1 MLVWLKL
8 ILKIRIKI
16 ILRMVQIINPQSN
29 SEKSI
34 TLTPEELEE
43 ILKLAR
49 TINPPVNP
57 GRKFTLT
64 LKELRQ
70 LPDGTLGRE
79 VARFIEDNGIE
90 PSIFDKG
97 DWIQQT
103 HDVWH
108 VVTGFSSSTHDE
120 ILLQI
125 FTRAQ
130 VFRPTSAIV
139 VLVGLLTGLCNIQEI
154 RQVLKMGKQARSL
167 IEWDIESDWETPLTE
182 VRQKLNV
189 MPLNQLKEEF
199 VTATPTTAV

>member
-1 MLVWLKL
+1 MLVWLRL

-16 ILRMVQIINPQSN
+16 LLRMVQIINPQSN
-29 SEKSI
+29 PTKSI
-34 TLTPEELEE
+34 PLTPEELEE

-57 GRKFTLT
+57 GQRFTLR

-90 PSIFDKG
+90 PSIFNKG
-97 DWIQQT
+97 DWIQRT

-108 VVTGFSSSTHDE
+108 VVTGFSSSAHDE

-139 VLVGLLTGLCNIQEI
+139 VLVGLLTGLCSLQEI
-154 RQVLKMGKQARSL
+154 KQVLKMGKQARSL
-167 IEWDIESDWETPLTE
+167 IEWDIESDWETPLAE

-189 MPLNQLKEEF
+189 IPLNQLKEKF
-199 VTATPTTAV
+199 ITATPTTVV